1 MTLEEVDLDSI
12 IADFTNTI
20 YLCDYMDQDVDTYP
34 ESPKMHKKRK
44 FVDLHYG

>member
-1 MTLEEVDLDSI
+1 MPVEEIDLDSI

-20 YLCDYMDQDVDTYP
+20 YLCDYMDQYVDTYP
-34 ESPKMHKKRK
+34 ASPKQKKRK